1 MKIAIVDADLI
12 GRDKHR
18 FPNLACE
25 KISGYWKEQGASVTL
40 LTDYI
45 WDASDYDHV
54 YVSKVFTDTPIPDW
68 IYEHDN
74 IHVGGTGFY
83 FDQAPALPDEIEHH
97 MPDYSLYDEWIETEM
112 ARIRAARIAA
122 GQKVNEDSIRNQDNQ
137 GQIVLSAKRI
147 LCLIDVLQTQS
158 GNTRLH

>member
-25 KISGYWKEQGASVTL
+25 KISGYWKEHGASVTL

-97 MPDYSLYDEWIETEM
+97 MPDYSLYDEWIEAEM

-122 GQKVNEDSIRNQDNQ
+122 GQKVNE
-137 GQIVLSAKRI
+137 
-147 LCLIDVLQTQS
+147 
-158 GNTRLH
+158 